1 MLSISSSTSDFNISV
16 VLSNGILVSCT
27 DIGSVITARSTSK
40 SLFCI
45 ASTELFS
52 HLFSIESSNS
62 TFSTLPDGCFLKLC
76 LDTNNLSTSKSE
88 PVSFVNSDGSTIVSP
103 ILAGNTSTI
112 LNPDIED
119 SPCVG
124 ILYPIAIGLAFSPI
138 ILWRISHSFCF
149 LGDFLWMYAGIMS
162 LNRLKDTIASILPSG
177 FIKLS
182 RFPPLSLYS
191 WFLSSIDF
199 TPKADI
205 CMNMPPGVSMSIVSF
220 ITYEAILLSTQA
232 SSNKA

>member
-1 MLSISSSTSDFNISV
+1 MSASTSDFNISV
-16 VLSNGILVSCT
+16 VLSNGILVSWT
-27 DIGSVITARSTSK
+27 DIGSVITASSTSK

-45 ASTELFS
+45 ASVELPL

-62 TFSTLPDGCFLKLC
+62 TFSILPDACFLKLC

-88 PVSFVNSDGSTIVSP
+88 PVSLVNSDGRTIVSP
-103 ILAGNTSTI
+103 MFAGSTSTI

-149 LGDFLWMYAGIMS
+149 LGDFLCMLAGIIS
-162 LNRLKDTIASILPSG
+162 LNRLRDTTASMLPSG

-191 WFLSSIDF
+191 
-199 TPKADI
+199 
-205 CMNMPPGVSMSIVSF
+205 
-220 ITYEAILLSTQA
+220 
-232 SSNKA
+232 